1 MSSLSNPVIQSRPF
15 HLSHYE
21 DDLCYFVEELS
32 RESDCLTTNNSTQ
45 APSEDGFF
53 LVSDGDFRD
62 SQDSQENKDSHNS
75 PIYLRVLY
83 YRPEQTWY
91 ASLTYAPWPAFADDP
106 LLSMEGFSRWRDALE
121 QTFRVYSY
129 YRHETRKPIPFLY
142 HYTDYRLTE
151 EAIQRLEKKVTTT
164 FIVTEVSV
172 PCSDLP

>member
-15 HLSHYE
+15 HLYHYE

-53 LVSDGDFRD
+53 LVSDGIGQDGQNKD
-62 SQDSQENKDSHNS
+62 SQDKDST
-75 PIYLRVLY
+75 IYLRVLY
-83 YRPEQTWY
+83 YRPDQTWY
-91 ASLTYAPWPAFADDP
+91 ASLTYAPWPAFVDDP

-129 YRHETRKPIPFLY
+129 YRHETRKPAPFLH

-151 EAIQRLEKKVTTT
+151 EAIQRLEKKVTTKI
-164 FIVTEVSV
+164 IVTEVSV